1 MHCVHT
7 YTDQEYDGDRY
18 KEYSVA
24 KYLFVM
30 AIIHTRRR
38 WNRINK
44 HEFPPHVLFVLG
56 EPVEPG
62 GGGVVRDGGVDHTG
76 LLLPP
81 PVRGPGREG
90 AGRPLLLHGRGFCT
104 KPRRDILHDEKVNI
118 FKL

>member
-1 MHCVHT
+1 MSLFDVLNNLMNSGEKISETSKYALCT
-7 YTDQEYDGDRY
+7 YTDQEYEGDRY

-44 HEFPPHVLFVLG
+44 HAFPPHVLFVLG

-62 GGGVVRDGGVDHTG
+62 GGGVVRDGGVDHAG

-81 PVRGPGREG
+81 PVRGPGR
-90 AGRPLLLHGRGFCT
+90 
-104 KPRRDILHDEKVNI
+104 
-118 FKL
+118 